1 MGAAPAAAQALGQL
15 GEGPILVQVQP
26 AGLALVI
33 GEQRAVDIEEA
44 LEVGG
49 AGEGVG
55 RGRRVKDCQGQS
67 LDSVADRPAPDCRAT
82 RSSQNLQITAVR
94 TDASI

>member
-1 MGAAPAAAQALGQL
+1 
-15 GEGPILVQVQP
+15 
-26 AGLALVI
+26 
-33 GEQRAVDIEEA
+33 
-44 LEVGG
+44 VGG